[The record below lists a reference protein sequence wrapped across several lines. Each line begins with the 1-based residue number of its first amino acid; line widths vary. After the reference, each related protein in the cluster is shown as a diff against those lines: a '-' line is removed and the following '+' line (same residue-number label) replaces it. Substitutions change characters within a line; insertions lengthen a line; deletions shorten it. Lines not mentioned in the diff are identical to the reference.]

1 VDNIR
6 NWNCWI
12 RNDDNEQLLKPK
24 WRTQQGRRRRR
35 RKHTTAKSFH
45 RNRSRNC
52 ARGDDDDDD
61 LRDLET
67 VSRISMRT
75 GFFEVLRIYGTS
87 LFGSRLFNFTS
98 IVAVQIRCR
107 IISAVQTRYVLLSLQ
122 CCAVILELIKN
133 LRFFLFN
140 KFLFQNE
147 RTVDSLNM
155 NNWMKE
161 SLNPGILK
169 PLKKE
174 PCVKSFDGY
183 TCHIWHP
190 ITYPHKYH

>member
-1 VDNIR
+1 MDVPTDRPTDRPEEWRNRYWIPIKNKNQDRRRRRRRVQNCWKIVDNIR

-24 WRTQQGRRRRR
+24 RRTQQGRRRRR

-75 GFFEVLRIYGTS
+75 GFLRSSEFMGPHFLALDSST
-87 LFGSRLFNFTS
+87 
-98 IVAVQIRCR
+98 
-107 IISAVQTRYVLLSLQ
+107 
-122 CCAVILELIKN
+122 
-133 LRFFLFN
+133 LR
-140 KFLFQNE
+140 Q
-147 RTVDSLNM
+147 S
-155 NNWMKE
+155 
-161 SLNPGILK
+161 
-169 PLKKE
+169 
-174 PCVKSFDGY
+174 
-183 TCHIWHP
+183 
-190 ITYPHKYH
+190 